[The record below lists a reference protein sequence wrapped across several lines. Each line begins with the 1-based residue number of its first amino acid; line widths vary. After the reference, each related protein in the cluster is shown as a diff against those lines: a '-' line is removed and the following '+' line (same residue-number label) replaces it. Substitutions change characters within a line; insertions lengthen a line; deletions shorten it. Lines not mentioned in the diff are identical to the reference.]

1 VRSLV
6 LRRRGAR
13 AWYILVV
20 AAAASVAA
28 HAPKACVHVST
39 PSSVPASPSSATRV
53 PATRAF
59 ACGLAAYVA
68 LALAGWFTGLAW
80 LDVLAAFALVTLFLL
95 PALRDRSTA
104 AWLAWLAW
112 LASGA
117 LFGLLAA
124 RGEGRFALDL
134 MPALVNAILCSLFA
148 RTLRQGREPLIAR
161 FIGVIEGPDRLR
173 MPGVAGYARVLTAA
187 WMLLLGMQALALV
200 LLAAVLPSGPLA
212 AAGWIAPAHAAA
224 WRWYLHLGSY
234 LVVCAFLVLEYAW
247 RRWQLRHVPH
257 LPLPRFLARLARR
270 WPSLLG
276 SLASER
282 VER

>member
-1 VRSLV
+1 MSAPNPVP
-6 LRRRGAR
+6 
-13 AWYILVV
+13 
-20 AAAASVAA
+20 ASVAPPA
-28 HAPKACVHVST
+28 
-39 PSSVPASPSSATRV
+39 PAS
-53 PATRAF
+53 RAF
-59 ACGLAAYVA
+59 ACGVLAYAV
-68 LALAGWFTGLAW
+68 LAFAGWLTGSAW
-80 LDVLAAFALVTLFLL
+80 LDVLAAFALLTVLLL
-95 PALRDRSTA
+95 PGLRGRRGG
-104 AWLAWLAW
+104 AWAGW

-117 LFGLLAA
+117 LLGLLAL

-161 FIGVIEGPDRLR
+161 FISVIEGPDRLA
-173 MPGVAGYARVLTAA
+173 MPGVAAYARGLTCAWVVLFGVQAA
-187 WMLLLGMQALALV
+187 ALAL
-200 LLAAVLPSGPLA
+200 LAALLPGGPLA
-212 AAGWIAPAHAAA
+212 AAGWIAPGHAPA

-270 WPSLLG
+270 WPSLLR

-282 VER
+282 RAR

>member
-1 VRSLV
+1 M
-6 LRRRGAR
+6 
-13 AWYILVV
+13 
-20 AAAASVAA
+20 
-28 HAPKACVHVST
+28 HVSAPT
-39 PSSVPASPSSATRV
+39 PVPASTAPSALAS
-53 PATRAF
+53 RAF
-59 ACGLAAYVA
+59 AFGVFAYAA
-68 LALAGWFTGLAW
+68 LAIAGWLTGRTW

-95 PALRDRSTA
+95 PGLRDMRSG
-104 AWLAWLAW
+104 AWLGW

-117 LFGLLAA
+117 LLGLLAA

-161 FIGVIEGPDRLR
+161 FIGVIEGPDRLA
-173 MPGVAGYARVLTAA
+173 MPGVAAYARGLTCAWAVLF
-187 WMLLLGMQALALV
+187 GVQAIALV
-200 LLAAVLPSGPLA
+200 LLAALLPGGPLA
-212 AAGWIAPAHAAA
+212 VSGWIAPAHAAA

-270 WPSLLG
+270 WPSLLR

-282 VER
+282 RAR

>member
-1 VRSLV
+1 MRSLV

-28 HAPKACVHVST
+28 TPQACAHVST
-39 PSSVPASPSSATRV
+39 PTPVPAPSSSVPPAPAS
-53 PATRAF
+53 RAF
-59 ACGLAAYVA
+59 AYGLSAYVA
-68 LALAGWFTGLAW
+68 LALAGWLTGHTW

-95 PALRDRSTA
+95 PGLRDRSAA
-104 AWLAWLAW
+104 AWLVW

-117 LFGLLAA
+117 LLGLLAA
-124 RGEGRFALDL
+124 RGAGRFALDL

-148 RTLRQGREPLIAR
+148 RTLRQEREPLIAR
-161 FIGVIEGPDRLR
+161 FIGVVEGPDRLA
-173 MPGVAGYARVLTAA
+173 MPGVAAYARGLTVA
-187 WMLLLGMQALALV
+187 WVLLLGTQALV
-200 LLAAVLPSGPLA
+200 LVVLAALLPGGPLA
-212 AAGWIAPAHAAA
+212 AAGGIASAHAAA

-257 LPLPRFLARLARR
+257 LPLARFLARLARR
-270 WPSLLG
+270 WPSLLS

-282 VER
+282 RER